1 MLRGMLLGGLVV
13 AASAAEGGLR
23 FSSAAAHASVGAA
36 IVAVATLAALAGR
49 ARRHSARTEAVA
61 SVAASTHRVASRSRL
76 GTGVVVWLLLIGAA
90 VGLDVASTLE
100 GSRELPTLS
109 VLVGHASR
117 PPSGRAVLSGVWLAG
132 GGWLALARH
141 RAPARRDACSAD
153 NDRGA
158 AR

>member
-1 MLRGMLLGGLVV
+1 MLLGGLAV

-61 SVAASTHRVASRSRL
+61 TVGAVAASTHRVASRSRL
-76 GTGVVVWLLLIGAA
+76 GTGVVVWLLLVGAA

-117 PPSGRAVLSGVWLAG
+117 LPAGRAVLSGVWLAG

-141 RAPARRDACSAD
+141 RAPARREACSAE

-158 AR
+158 TR